1 MESANSR
8 YQKYL
13 TVVSMLFTFIPGHFN
28 FISEDICY
36 LSLSVKHT
44 LSHTHIHGCL
54 KAPDWLTYLKS
65 LVRLI
70 FPRPP

>member
-36 LSLSVKHT
+36 LSLSVKHA
-44 LSHTHIHGCL
+44 LSPLAHTHTHI
-54 KAPDWLTYLKS
+54 K
-65 LVRLI
+65 VV
-70 FPRPP
+70 

>member
-36 LSLSVKHT
+36 LSLSVKHALS
-44 LSHTHIHGCL
+44 LSHTHIH
-54 KAPDWLTYLKS
+54 T
-65 LVRLI
+65 
-70 FPRPP
+70 